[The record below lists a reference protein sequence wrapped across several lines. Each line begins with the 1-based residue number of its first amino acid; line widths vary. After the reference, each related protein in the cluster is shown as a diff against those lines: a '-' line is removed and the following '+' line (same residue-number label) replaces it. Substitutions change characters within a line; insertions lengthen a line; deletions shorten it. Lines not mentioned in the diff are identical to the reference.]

1 MPDNALKAT
10 VHTLGCRLNQSESSI
25 MEKSLIQ
32 QGYEIVPFK
41 EESNVAIIN
50 TCTVTARAD
59 SDCRHVIRNY
69 IKRNPNSFIAVVGCY
84 SQMGYKAL
92 AEIDGVDIIMGNQDK
107 LDVVNYVA
115 LGKNEQPLILRD
127 RIVKDD
133 FTIEYIGQSESKT
146 RANLKVQDGCDF
158 MCTFCIIPMAR
169 GRARS
174 RDMENLLK
182 EARVLAAQGFKELIL
197 TGVNIGTYDNGGHQ
211 VIDICNKLNEIAG
224 IERIR
229 ISSIE
234 PTTIPVELFELMND
248 PQHKLVPYLHIPL
261 QSGSDK
267 VLELM
272 KRRYRRQEYLD
283 FIKMASEKVPGIC
296 IGTDVMVGM
305 CGEGDQEFSE
315 TCDFLINSPV
325 AYFHVFSYSE
335 RPGTASVKMTDKVT
349 PQIIKK
355 RSALLRSISEK
366 KKREYSEKFLNK
378 ELSVLFESGSEGHWS
393 GYTEN
398 YIRVTVPTEENLVN
412 QIRQVKLKEVTAD
425 FVMGE
430 LL

>member
-1 MPDNALKAT
+1 MSEETLKAT

-25 MEKSLIQ
+25 MEKSLAK

-41 EESNVAIIN
+41 EQSNVAIIN

-69 IKRNPNSFIAVVGCY
+69 IKRNPESFVAVVGCY

-92 AEIDGVDIIMGNQDK
+92 AEIEGVDVIMGNQDK
-107 LDVVNYVA
+107 LDIVNYVT
-115 LGKNEQPLILRD
+115 LGKNEKPLILRD
-127 RIVKDD
+127 RMVGDD
-133 FTIEYIGQSESKT
+133 FTIEYIGQSDSKT

-182 EARVLAAQGFKELIL
+182 EARMLAKQGFKEIIL
-197 TGVNIGTYDNGGHQ
+197 TGVNVGTYDNGGYS
-211 VIDICNKLNEIAG
+211 VLDICNNINEIDG
-224 IERIR
+224 IKRIR

-234 PTTIPVELFELMND
+234 PTTIPEELFDLMND
-248 PQHKLVPYLHIPL
+248 PQHKLAPYLHIPL

-267 VLELM
+267 VLKLM
-272 KRRYRRQEYLD
+272 KRRYDRQEYLD
-283 FIKMASEKVPGIC
+283 FIKRAAEKVPGLC

-305 CGEGDQEFSE
+305 CGEGDQEFNE
-315 TCDFLINSPV
+315 TCDFLINSP
-325 AYFHVFSYSE
+325 ASYFHVFSYSE
-335 RPGTASVKMTDKVT
+335 RPGTASVKMSEKNL
-349 PQIIKK
+349 PQTIKR
-355 RSALLRSISEK
+355 RSAVLRSISEK
-366 KKREYSEKFLNK
+366 KKREYSEKFIGKQLN
-378 ELSVLFESGSEGHWS
+378 VLFESGDEGHWS

-398 YIRVTVPTEENLVN
+398 YIRVTVPSEENLEN
-412 QIRQVKLKEVTAD
+412 QLRKVKLSEVTAD